1 MRIFNETGKANQNLQ
16 LFDKS
21 GKAYQGLQMSSKVH
35 ATDLTTF
42 SFFSNIFQENLF
54 QIKGLYVKP

>member
-21 GKAYQGLQMSSKVH
+21 GKANQGLQMSSKVH
-35 ATDLTTF
+35 VTHLTTF
-42 SFFSNIFQENLF
+42 SFFSKHNSGKPVSD
-54 QIKGLYVKP
+54 KGII